1 MSVAFQVSLQALL
14 GNPLSFTDL
23 LSVNPD
29 MKLLDHVLS
38 ILTPRIRQ
46 SEELVHSTGIPQ
58 KMIMPG
64 FPSEDAG
71 VLLDLLYK
79 ERFRFLLDRSTHP
92 RNWEGFSVLL
102 YGIWGH
108 MRGLG
113 SGLNPGTL
121 GPKLLDVACRFASL
135 PSRNPNEDALT
146 EIVIYTMRNIAAMF
160 GAAQLFPEISK
171 IPNPNVDT
179 VSDAMTVV
187 RCYINKLSS
196 GTPSLKLCF
205 HLYEWAHGLVHPDI
219 SELMILF
226 FKASYTGLWN
236 LLDPTKDASPMT
248 PDRICDLV
256 DFAGQLMA
264 FTGTILEES
273 IITRKNKDALLEVAR
288 QSDVIAL
295 LARILLLPLTLK
307 DVALTQRDKK
317 NLSELYEGLRLQIP
331 DFGNALQ
338 TGSKSSSQLF
348 KKSYPDWLKAVYHL
362 QESCFMSDGNS
373 LIHKH
378 LTYSMRTWIAFGI
391 SALGA
396 QPKTESTMCSYS
408 QCPWPTLVCGMEF
421 KCSVCPPPVNGRCGC
436 HKLQWARHV
445 YCDSRLRSQE
455 NSST

>member
-1 MSVAFQVSLQALL
+1 MSLAFQVALQTFLDDPFA
-14 GNPLSFTDL
+14 FTDL
-23 LSVNPD
+23 LPANPSIE
-29 MKLLDHVLS
+29 LLDHVLS
-38 ILTPRIRQ
+38 ILTPWVRK

-58 KMIMPG
+58 KMIMPSLS
-64 FPSEDAG
+64 SEDAG

-92 RNWEGFSVLL
+92 QNWEGFSVLL

-121 GPKLLDVACRFASL
+121 GPKFLDVACRFASG
-135 PSRNPNEDALT
+135 PSSNPNEDALT
-146 EIVIYTMRNIAAMF
+146 TIVIYTMRNIAAMF
-160 GAAQLFPEISK
+160 GAVQLFPEISR

-196 GTPSLKLCF
+196 GDPNLKLWF
-205 HLYEWAHGLVHPDI
+205 HLYEWAHGMVHPDI
-219 SELMILF
+219 PELMLPF

-236 LLDPTKDASPMT
+236 LLDPAKDTAPVT

-256 DFAGQLMA
+256 DFAGQLMV

-273 IITRKNKDALLEVAR
+273 ILTRKNKDALLEVVR
-288 QSDVIAL
+288 QSDIFAL
-295 LARILLLPLTLK
+295 LARILLLPLTLE
-307 DVALTQRDKK
+307 DVTLTQRDKK
-317 NLSELYEGLRLQIP
+317 NLSELYDGLRSQIP

-338 TGSKSSSQLF
+338 TNSKSSSQLF

-362 QESCFMSDGNS
+362 QESCFMSDRNS
-373 LIHKH
+373 LMHKH

-391 SALGA
+391 STLGA
-396 QPKTESTMCSYS
+396 QPKTEATICSYS
-408 QCPWPTLVCGMEF
+408 RCLWPTLVSGMEF

-436 HKLQWARHV
+436 HKLQWARHA

-455 NSST
+455 ISST